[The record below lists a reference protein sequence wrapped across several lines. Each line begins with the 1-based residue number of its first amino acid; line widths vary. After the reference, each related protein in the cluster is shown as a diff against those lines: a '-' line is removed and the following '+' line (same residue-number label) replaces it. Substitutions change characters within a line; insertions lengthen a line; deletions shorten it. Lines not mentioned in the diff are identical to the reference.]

1 MKDCKPVKTPIELN
15 TKLTKPKKIDEGV
28 MKMYPYQSLIGALMY
43 LVVTTRPDI
52 AFAVN
57 FLSQFNSNYNVEHWK
72 AAKRILRYLKG
83 TSNYG
88 LLYEKNNEELYS
100 LVDADWG
107 ADLNDRRSYSGYAFI
122 ISGAAICWEARKQR
136 TVALSSTES
145 EYMAIS
151 EATKE
156 ALYLKAVLDDVSV
169 TSKTIEIFNDN
180 QSAQK
185 LTESFRYHPRTKH
198 IDIRYHF
205 IRSNVNDGTIKIKYM
220 PTEEMPADVLT
231 KGLTTEKH
239 VNCLRKLGMK
249 Y

>member
-15 TKLTKPKKIDEGV
+15 IKLTKPTKIDEGV

-43 LVVTTRPDI
+43 LAVTTRPDI

-88 LLYEKNNEELYS
+88 LLYEKDNEELYG

-156 ALYLKAVLDDVSV
+156 VLYLKAILDDVGIT
-169 TSKTIEIFNDN
+169 TSGIIHGQSTLIFVITLF
-180 QSAQK
+180 AA
-185 LTESFRYHPRTKH
+185 R
-198 IDIRYHF
+198 
-205 IRSNVNDGTIKIKYM
+205 
-220 PTEEMPADVLT
+220 
-231 KGLTTEKH
+231 LTTALLKS
-239 VNCLRKLGMK
+239 NICQQKKCPQTSLPKDSLQKSMLIAYGN
-249 Y
+249 

>member
-1 MKDCKPVKTPIELN
+1 
-15 TKLTKPKKIDEGV
+15 
-28 MKMYPYQSLIGALMY
+28 MY
-43 LVVTTRPDI
+43 LAVTTRPDI

-88 LLYEKNNEELYS
+88 LLYEKNNEELYG

-156 ALYLKAVLDDVSV
+156 ALYLKAILDDVGIT
-169 TSKTIEIFNDN
+169 TSGIIHGQSTLIFVITLF
-180 QSAQK
+180 AA
-185 LTESFRYHPRTKH
+185 R
-198 IDIRYHF
+198 
-205 IRSNVNDGTIKIKYM
+205 
-220 PTEEMPADVLT
+220 
-231 KGLTTEKH
+231 LTTALLKS
-239 VNCLRKLGMK
+239 NICQQKKCPQTSLPKDSLQKSMLIAYGN
-249 Y
+249 